1 LLLGLLIA
9 LYVLQFGLLSSAMHD
24 SFLTHAADLGNMDQ
38 PIWNTLHG
46 RLLQETKKDGSE
58 GTRLSDHFE
67 PIFVP
72 VSLSFLIWNDVRAL
86 LWLQTL
92 ALALGAIPVYWIA
105 RDEAQA
111 GARGERE
118 AEAWGVTFA
127 ALYLLFPALE
137 WANITEFHAVPLA
150 VAPLLFALHYTRRRR
165 YRPVWFFALIA
176 MSTQEHIPLLTLMI
190 GLYIAIVQ
198 RRPRVGLSLATVSVA
213 WFTVATFVIIPH
225 FAAQVYRGQAASVY
239 FQRFGELGNTP
250 ADIARTVFTRPD
262 VVLRILIQPDR
273 LAYVGGLL
281 ASAGFVALLDPVTLV
296 LGAPTLGINML
307 SAYYAQ
313 YSGRYHYS
321 APLVPFFVVAAIIG
335 AARLSRWL
343 TRHLRPSLARQT
355 ASSTVLAVVI
365 LISLGYHRRAGV
377 TPLAASFR
385 WPQVTPHN
393 RLLDRFAKQ
402 IPDTAVLSATA
413 QLFPHFTHR
422 RRIHVF
428 PTVADAEYVLLDVTG
443 MNEMHPVALQKKA
456 LALVSSGQFGIL
468 DAADGY
474 ILLQRGLAGHATLP
488 DAFYDFARRAASTPQ
503 YSINVMFGD
512 AVRLVGFDADVDP
525 WGRAYTRTYWRVLR
539 PLPASARPWPFFV
552 DDAGQVLEDTEIR
565 PPVTTVWYPAS
576 RWQVGETVVVETIPW
591 DVGDRFWVA
600 AGFRVGERWDDR
612 SQRLPITDVA
622 PGNLLLRRFDD
633 ETWVRLAEFVRR
645 DDRLHIA
652 GEWRR
657 WDMPSDAQPV
667 HAHLGDAVAL
677 EGFRLRSPTN
687 HSPHSPGGLCTAGE
701 PLHLTLYW
709 RALRRM
715 TEDYT
720 VFVHLLSPD
729 GRIVA
734 QADRQPQNYTY
745 PTRWWVPNEVVPDA
759 IQLDVPPDAPA
770 GPYRLRVGL
779 YRAETGERLPLTA
792 GPGANGAIDLGT
804 QCSSIQSGAKN

>member
-67 PIFVP
+67 PIFLP
-72 VSLSFLIWNDVRAL
+72 VSLSFLIWDDVRAL

-105 RDEAQA
+105 RDEARTS
-111 GARGERE
+111 GRGERG
-118 AEAWGVTFA
+118 AEVWGVAFA

-150 VAPLLFALHYTRRRR
+150 VAPLLFALHYTRQQR
-165 YRPVWFFALIA
+165 YRPVWLFALIA
-176 MSTQEHIPLLTLMI
+176 MSTQEHIPLLTMMI

-198 RRPRVGLSLATVSVA
+198 RRRRVGLSLAAVSAA
-213 WFTVATFVIIPH
+213 WFSVATFVIIPH
-225 FAAQVYRGQAASVY
+225 FAAQVYHGRAASIY

-250 ADIARTVFTRPD
+250 ADIARTVLTRPD
-262 VVLRILIQPDR
+262 VVFRTVIQPER
-273 LAYVGGLL
+273 LAYLAGLL
-281 ASAGFVALLDPVTLV
+281 ASVGFVALFDPVTLL
-296 LGAPTLGINML
+296 LGTPTLGINML

-321 APLVPFFVVAAIIG
+321 APLVPFFVVAAIFG

-343 TRHLRPSLARQT
+343 SQYLRPALARQV
-355 ASSTVLAVVI
+355 APSVVLAAVI

-402 IPDTAVLSATA
+402 IPDTAPLSTTA
-413 QLFPHFTHR
+413 QLFPHFSHR
-422 RRIHVF
+422 QRIHVF
-428 PTVADAEYVLLDVTG
+428 PTVADAKYVLLDVTG
-443 MNEMHPVALQKKA
+443 MNEMHPVDLKKKA
-456 LALVSSGQFGIL
+456 LALVASGQFGIL

-474 ILLQRGLAGHATLP
+474 ILLQRGLAGHSTLP
-488 DAFYDFARRAASTPQ
+488 DAFYDFARRAAPAPQ
-503 YSINVMFGD
+503 YATGVTFGN
-512 AVRLVGFDADVDP
+512 AVQLVGFDADVDP
-525 WGRAYTRTYWRVLR
+525 WGRAFTRTYWRVLR
-539 PLPASARPWPFFV
+539 PLPKDVRPWPFFV
-552 DDAGQVLEDTEIR
+552 DGAGRVLEDTAVR
-565 PPVTTVWYPAS
+565 PPVATVWYPAE
-576 RWQVGETVVVETIPW
+576 RWRVGETVVVETIPW

-600 AGFRVGERWDDR
+600 AGFRIGERWADR
-612 SQRLPITDVA
+612 SQRLPITNVA

-633 ETWVRLAEFVRR
+633 ETWVRLAEFLRR
-645 DDRLHIA
+645 NDRLHIT
-652 GEWRR
+652 GEWRQ
-657 WDMPSDAQPV
+657 WDMPSDARPV
-667 HAHLGDAVAL
+667 RARLGDVVVL
-677 EGFRLRSPTN
+677 EGFRLRSPMR
-687 HSPHSPGGLCTAGE
+687 HSPNGPGGLCTAGE
-701 PLHLTLYW
+701 PLRLTLYW

-734 QADRQPQNYTY
+734 QVDRQPQDYTY
-745 PTRWWVPNEVVPDA
+745 PTRWWVPNEVVPDE
-759 IQLDVPPDAPA
+759 INLGVPPHAPA

-804 QCSSIQSGAKN
+804 QCSNIQSEAEN